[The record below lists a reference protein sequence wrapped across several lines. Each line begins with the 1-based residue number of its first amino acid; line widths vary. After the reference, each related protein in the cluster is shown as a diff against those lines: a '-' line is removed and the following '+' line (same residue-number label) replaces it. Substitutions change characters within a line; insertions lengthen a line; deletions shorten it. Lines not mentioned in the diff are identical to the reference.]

1 MISSSR
7 EQQNSGQTGKPGVNL
22 MQFFIAIDRRKIN
35 FWEATHH
42 SIQILLYRSVVWRGA
57 GGITARGSCIK

>member
-7 EQQNSGQTGKPGVNL
+7 EQQNSGQKGKPGVNL
-22 MQFFIAIDRRKIN
+22 MQFFIA
-35 FWEATHH
+35 
-42 SIQILLYRSVVWRGA
+42 SIGGKSIFGKRLIIAFRFYRAVVWRGA